1 MSSGAIVAISI
12 LVCIIAVGLLFN
24 KALNNYGK
32 KHKIEETHTN

>member
-12 LVCIIAVGLLFN
+12 LVGIITIGLLFN

-32 KHKIEETHTN
+32 KHKTKKTH